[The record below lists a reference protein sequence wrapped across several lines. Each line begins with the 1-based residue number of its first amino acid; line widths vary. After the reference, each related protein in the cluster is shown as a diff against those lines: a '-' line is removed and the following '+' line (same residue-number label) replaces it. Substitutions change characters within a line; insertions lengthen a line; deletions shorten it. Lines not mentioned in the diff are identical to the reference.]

1 MLSSLDRDERLQL
14 MKFVCSF
21 AWADL
26 EVNEA
31 ERSYVAK
38 LIDRLELD
46 EDETG
51 QVQAWLTSPPEPD
64 DVDPFDIPVEH
75 REIFLKTMLE
85 MIAADGELDPA
96 ETENYN
102 LLSQLVR

>member
-1 MLSSLDRDERLQL
+1 MLSTLDSDARLQL

-26 EVNEA
+26 EVNDA
-31 ERSYVAK
+31 ERAYVTN
-38 LIDRLELD
+38 LIDQLD
-46 EDETG
+46 LSADE
-51 QVQAWLTSPPEPD
+51 QQLVQGWLNSPPG
-64 DVDPFDIPVEH
+64 DVDPFEIPVEH

-85 MIAADGELDPA
+85 LIASDGELDPA
-96 ETENYN
+96 ETETYN

>member
-1 MLSSLDRDERLQL
+1 MLSTLDSEARLQL

-31 ERSYVAK
+31 ERAYVTN
-38 LIDRLELD
+38 LIEKLELSSD
-46 EDETG
+46 ER
-51 QVQAWLTSPPEPD
+51 QLVQGWLNSPPA
-64 DVDPFDIPVEH
+64 DVDPFEIPAEH
-75 REIFLKTMLE
+75 REIFMKTMLE
-85 MIAADGELDPA
+85 LIASDGELDPA
-96 ETENYN
+96 ETETYN

>member
-1 MLSSLDRDERLQL
+1 MLSSLDRDARLQL

-31 ERSYVAK
+31 ERNFVHD
-38 LIDRLELD
+38 LIERLQLD
-46 EDETG
+46 PDERDA
-51 QVQAWLTSPPEPD
+51 VEAWLSSPPDPD
-64 DVDPFDIPVEH
+64 EIYPQEIPVEH
-75 REIFLKTMLE
+75 REIFLKTTLAL
-85 MIAADGELDPA
+85 IAADGELAEA